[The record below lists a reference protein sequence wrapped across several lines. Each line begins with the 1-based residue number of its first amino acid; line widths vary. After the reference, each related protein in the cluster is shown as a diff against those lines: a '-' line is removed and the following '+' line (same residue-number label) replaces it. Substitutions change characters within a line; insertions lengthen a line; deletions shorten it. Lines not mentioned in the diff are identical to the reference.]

1 MRYEKNLNFEKA
13 ILNKLIQNPHD
24 FISAIKELPK
34 NLLIMFIN
42 AYESFLFNKILSER
56 IRRKIPI
63 HQAIVGDI
71 IFPVRKN
78 LIINEFIPVKES
90 NIAKVNIQIT
100 KKKAVVTGLL
110 VGYDT
115 VFADG
120 EMGEI
125 EHSVIDSQKINLGDF
140 IIPEI
145 PFLSS
150 SGSRRSLLALMPF
163 LEWALDNDELSQ
175 DHQTLSLHFELP
187 KGCYATSL
195 LREIMKSNNSRNY

>member
-1 MRYEKNLNFEKA
+1 M
-13 ILNKLIQNPHD
+13 
-24 FISAIKELPK
+24 
-34 NLLIMFIN
+34 
-42 AYESFLFNKILSER
+42 LSER

-63 HQAIVGDI
+63 HQAVVGDI
-71 IFPVRKN
+71 IYPIKKN
-78 LIINEFIPVKES
+78 IITNEIIPVKES
-90 NIAKVNIQIT
+90 NLDKVNRQIS
-100 KKKAVVTGLL
+100 KKKAVVTGIL

-125 EHSVIDSQKINLGDF
+125 EHKIVNAQRIDLRDF

-163 LEWALDNDELSQ
+163 LKWTLYIDELSKE
-175 DHQTLSLHFELP
+175 HQVLSLYFELQ

-195 LREIMKSNNSRNY
+195 LREIMKSNDPKNY